1 MKTIF
6 KKVAFV
12 FVLMFMAAAQT
23 AKAESTVYFFVDFR
37 FWNSEYIFTLN
48 GEKAFSL
55 VPEGKA
61 VSSAPSA
68 PIMYN
73 MVMRKVIFKN
83 PDSYVVGVDCSSA
96 RGTYHAELNL
106 NLEDGETYYVVVNAS
121 MKKTFYIENLEEK
134 AGLKLLKKAQK
145 SKKYTINEDF
155 VYEGK

>member
-61 VSSAPSA
+61 VSAFLGASPGAVAGMSAAVTALCFFGSLT
-68 PIMYN
+68 
-73 MVMRKVIFKN
+73 
-83 PDSYVVGVDCSSA
+83 GVLIS
-96 RGTYHAELNL
+96 RELKKS
-106 NLEDGETYYVVVNAS
+106 GV
-121 MKKTFYIENLEEK
+121 MKK
-134 AGLKLLKKAQK
+134 
-145 SKKYTINEDF
+145 
-155 VYEGK
+155 